1 MRLKSFPSFALM
13 LAAFWMTAASLTGAQ
28 NVQARL
34 WVVPYAQAAEVT
46 FPVPSVQEDVHFQA
60 NGIAYIG
67 SGTASGEDHCV
78 TIGSLLA
85 DCSTPLQPVH
95 GVAGLMF
102 TGYVNPNLGNT
113 TAKTTTR
120 MNSRLYGELI
130 EFKGTL
136 SLTTNEQV
144 RILHDDGVMLQFSGS
159 GCVAPNPPVCS
170 RSGQHNC
177 FSNGITAPILEGWT
191 YKGAN
196 TTCNYDLLYG
206 NIANDRSDGVWILFF
221 PQLF

>member
-1 MRLKSFPSFALM
+1 MKFKSFLFASM
-13 LAAFWMTAASLTGAQ
+13 LAFWTCLTSRAGAQ
-28 NVQARL
+28 NVQAKL
-34 WVVPYAQAAEVT
+34 WLVPVAQAATVT
-46 FPVPSVQEDVHFQA
+46 FPVPGEQEDVDFTA

-67 SGTASGEDHCV
+67 SGTDSGEDHCV

-95 GVAGLMF
+95 RVAGLTF

-113 TAKTTTR
+113 AAKTTTR
-120 MNSRLYGELI
+120 MNSSLYGELI
-130 EFKGTL
+130 EFKGAI

-144 RILHDDGVMLQFSGS
+144 RILHDDGVMLQLSGNS
-159 GCVAPNPPVCS
+159 CVAANPPACTY
-170 RSGQHNC
+170 GQTNC
-177 FSNGITAPILEGWT
+177 FSNVVTIPTLETWT

-206 NIANDRSDGVWILFF
+206 NIATNRGDGIWILFF
-221 PQLF
+221 PQLY